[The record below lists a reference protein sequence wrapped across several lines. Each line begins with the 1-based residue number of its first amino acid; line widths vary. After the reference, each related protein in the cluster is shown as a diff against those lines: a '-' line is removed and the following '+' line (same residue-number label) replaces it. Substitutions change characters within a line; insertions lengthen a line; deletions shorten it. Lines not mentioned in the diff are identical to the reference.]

1 MRHETIL
8 RREDTAVVV
17 VDVQDRLLPHIANS
31 EETVRNCR
39 ILIEGAKILGLPLL
53 LTEQYPKGLGPTT
66 PALLEALGA
75 TRKIEK
81 LSFSCAGSEEFRQA
95 LSDLNRRQ
103 LVLCGIESHV
113 CVIQTALDLLAGGA
127 QVHIAADAISSR
139 RAEHRLLALERLRRE
154 GAIITVVESVLF
166 ELMEVAGTDEFKAIA
181 KLIR

>member
-8 RREDTAVVV
+8 RREDTVVVV
-17 VDVQDRLLPHIANS
+17 VDVQERLLPHMANS
-31 EETVRNCR
+31 EETARNCR

-53 LTEQYPKGLGPTT
+53 LTEEYPKGLGPTT

-75 TRKIEK
+75 TRQIEK
-81 LSFSCAGSEEFRQA
+81 LTFSCVGSEEFRQA
-95 LSDLNRRQ
+95 LNDLNRRQ

-113 CVIQTALDLLAGGA
+113 CVTQTALDLLAGGA
-127 QVHIAADAISSR
+127 QVHIAADAVSSR

-154 GAIITVVESVLF
+154 GAIITIVESVLF